1 MAQSKLGTACAH
13 LELAPIEASPQVD
26 DREFFVATW
35 CLDPRLI
42 PEEKTIFVPEPNVR
56 VPGNALFLDADE
68 IVLNKL
74 PGLRYLVQIRVVEY
88 QDWSTP
94 PPLSLDDGREF
105 RRDDDSGSG
114 DSNYNRRHPGL
125 DDRGGRPRGPGFR
138 SYRLAG
144 NDDAAPSLGGHREP
158 TFPPHGDC
166 GRVRMPARWPT
177 PRFCASRG
185 TACHCAANRQPGEHL
200 GVLQG
205 YGRMRPRRQRRTSDV
220 LCGVRPSWLR
230 RIRPGRRHV
239 SFRAPRGTPAP
250 SATATR
256 IPDFD
261 DDVAFIDR
269 QFTDEEAH
277 GFIRFAMGMDPSRL
291 ENAPLRRHQ
300 GLGDCTPDVLLLKG
314 SGPRPHSPHRPG
326 FDLGIS

>member
-1 MAQSKLGTACAH
+1 MVRAHHSTHFGIDDGTVSVKRHEPEDFIVRSSRLQDLDAVLHTAVHGATLSFVWHPCRRTTLAASGSFHFRVLLGMSRVPLHAWSLAMAQSKLGTACAH

-35 CLDPRLI
+35 CLDPRFI

-144 NDDAAPSLGGHREP
+144 NDDAAPSLGGRREP
-158 TFPPHGDC
+158 TFPPHRPVTVG
-166 GRVRMPARWPT
+166 A
-177 PRFCASRG
+177 F
-185 TACHCAANRQPGEHL
+185 AC
-200 GVLQG
+200 
-205 YGRMRPRRQRRTSDV
+205 
-220 LCGVRPSWLR
+220 
-230 RIRPGRRHV
+230 
-239 SFRAPRGTPAP
+239 
-250 SATATR
+250 
-256 IPDFD
+256 
-261 DDVAFIDR
+261 
-269 QFTDEEAH
+269 
-277 GFIRFAMGMDPSRL
+277 
-291 ENAPLRRHQ
+291 PLD
-300 GLGDCTPDVLLLKG
+300 G
-314 SGPRPHSPHRPG
+314 
-326 FDLGIS
+326 